1 MITALNIISVKT
13 LRVNQ
18 KVAYHFEI
26 LIPMRNEAKNVSG
39 AISSALNQNGSIKVL
54 NDFSTDQT
62 LENLQAFLPQIEILQ
77 GKELPQ
83 GWLGKNFAC
92 HQLAINA
99 KSDYL
104 VFLDADVRL
113 KPGAVNEAIKYME
126 SKKWDFISPYPKQ
139 LTKGLLQLLIQP
151 LLQWSW
157 FASIPFFYAYRFPN
171 KSMAVAN
178 GQFLIIKRSSYLTSG
193 GHKEIKDE
201 VLEDIELARLLI
213 SKGFKGGPVDG
224 SRIAECQMYQG
235 SNDLIA
241 GYTKSL
247 WRAFGSVFGAGIA
260 IALLI
265 STTIP
270 FFLFSIGLIFILISR
285 ILVSIKVRSNLPI
298 LILHPFAMFAQSS
311 LILYSFYLR
320 KMGLLEWRGRTIK

>member
-77 GKELPQ
+77 GKELPE

-126 SKKWDFISPYPKQ
+126 SKKWD
-139 LTKGLLQLLIQP
+139 
-151 LLQWSW
+151 
-157 FASIPFFYAYRFPN
+157 
-171 KSMAVAN
+171 
-178 GQFLIIKRSSYLTSG
+178 
-193 GHKEIKDE
+193 
-201 VLEDIELARLLI
+201 
-213 SKGFKGGPVDG
+213 
-224 SRIAECQMYQG
+224 
-235 SNDLIA
+235 
-241 GYTKSL
+241 
-247 WRAFGSVFGAGIA
+247 
-260 IALLI
+260 
-265 STTIP
+265 
-270 FFLFSIGLIFILISR
+270 
-285 ILVSIKVRSNLPI
+285 
-298 LILHPFAMFAQSS
+298 
-311 LILYSFYLR
+311 
-320 KMGLLEWRGRTIK
+320 

>member
-1 MITALNIISVKT
+1 
-13 LRVNQ
+13 
-18 KVAYHFEI
+18 
-26 LIPMRNEAKNVSG
+26 MRNEAKNVSG

-54 NDFSTDQT
+54 NDFSTDET

-113 KPGAVNEAIKYME
+113 KPGAVNAAIKYME

-157 FASIPFFYAYRFPN
+157 FASIPF
-171 KSMAVAN
+171 SM
-178 GQFLIIKRSSYLTSG
+178 
-193 GHKEIKDE
+193 
-201 VLEDIELARLLI
+201 
-213 SKGFKGGPVDG
+213 P
-224 SRIAECQMYQG
+224 IAFQ
-235 SNDLIA
+235 
-241 GYTKSL
+241 
-247 WRAFGSVFGAGIA
+247 
-260 IALLI
+260 
-265 STTIP
+265 
-270 FFLFSIGLIFILISR
+270 ISR
-285 ILVSIKVRSNLPI
+285 W
-298 LILHPFAMFAQSS
+298 QSQMDS
-311 LILYSFYLR
+311 S
-320 KMGLLEWRGRTIK
+320 